1 MSSGLGLTEGGAILI
16 VLLVGFLPTE
26 IWRSLA
32 ILAGRRIPEGSAVFH
47 WVRAVATAL
56 LAAVVARLVLAPSGV
71 LVDVPL
77 VLRLAAVGGGLA
89 TFLLTRQSILLGVLA
104 GELIIVASLFF
115 TRH

>member
-1 MSSGLGLTEGGAILI
+1 MSGGLGLTEGGAILI
-16 VLLVGFLPTE
+16 VILVGFLPTE

-32 ILAGRRIPEGSAVFH
+32 IVAGRRIPEGSAVFH

-77 VLRLAAVGGGLA
+77 AMRLGAVGAGLA
-89 TFLLTRQSILLGVLA
+89 VFLATRHSMFFGILA
-104 GELIIVASLFF
+104 GELVIVAALLFSG
-115 TRH
+115 R